1 MKKLGEFFL
10 KKDIGRVGL
19 LPYLGINDENI
30 PTKHNFFYGHHM
42 GGTQMGLS
50 SSNGVV
56 DGNLKVFNTNNVWVA
71 GSSVFSMGG
80 HANPTLSIVQF
91 SLRLAEHLST

>member
-1 MKKLGEFFL
+1 
-10 KKDIGRVGL
+10 
-19 LPYLGINDENI
+19 
-30 PTKHNFFYGHHM
+30 
-42 GGTQMGLS
+42 MGLS